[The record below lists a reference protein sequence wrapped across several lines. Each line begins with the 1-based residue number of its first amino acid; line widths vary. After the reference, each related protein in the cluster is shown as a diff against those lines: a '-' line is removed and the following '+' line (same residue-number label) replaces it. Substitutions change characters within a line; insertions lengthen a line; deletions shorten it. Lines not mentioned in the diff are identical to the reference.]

1 MSNEKWQYLAAHR
14 QACNIAGCLPPNL
27 YLGAPCKR
35 VRSPGSANP
44 SVPKVSCSAC
54 PTVRNERSENAGAV
68 DEHVHAR
75 CACLAGTSQTSRLRR
90 RGRRR
95 WAQPTVLVQYT
106 HQLLRGSLL
115 ERVIFSLYQGEVPHF
130 RPRPQN
136 INCARHRL
144 PPTGVGYQPASVP
157 QSSPVGAVWRPQ
169 GAPRRPG
176 LGLSS
181 LGTRGRVAGD

>member
-1 MSNEKWQYLAAHR
+1 MQTAAVATIR
-14 QACNIAGCLPPNL
+14 QPFRSQGLLLRLPNGQKCNGL
-27 YLGAPCKR
+27 R
-35 VRSPGSANP
+35 MV
-44 SVPKVSCSAC
+44 
-54 PTVRNERSENAGAV
+54 GAV

-75 CACLAGTSQTSRLRR
+75 CACLAGTAQTSRLLR

-95 WAQPTVLVQYT
+95 WAQPAVLVQYT
-106 HQLLRGSLL
+106 HQLSEGSLL

-136 INCARHRL
+136 IKCARHRL
-144 PPTGVGYQPASVP
+144 PPTGKGYQPASVP
-157 QSSPVGAVWRPQ
+157 HSSPVGAVWGPQ